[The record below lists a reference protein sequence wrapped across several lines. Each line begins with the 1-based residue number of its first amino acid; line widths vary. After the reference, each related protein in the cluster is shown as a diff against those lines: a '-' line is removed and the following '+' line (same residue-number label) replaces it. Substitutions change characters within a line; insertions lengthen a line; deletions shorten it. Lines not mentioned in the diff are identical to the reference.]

1 MKSLKKSVVLLLSL
15 SLLLAACGGDKTESD
30 PSSSNQEDVKTEAA
44 AEQEP
49 KKEPKNEPAE
59 EVSTTLFSNEYI
71 QFEYP
76 STWVDPQVDNALI
89 LAAFVDANA
98 AGGFADNVNIVLEDS
113 AMTAQEAAN
122 QAVSDLTSSAGGEVI
137 QNYQQISYTDAL
149 NGDYDAGILT
159 GSYTQGQSGVEVML
173 TQYFVATGDQMYTM
187 SLSFA
192 KDTYEDGG
200 EQLKIPV
207 GGGYLCGSL
216 FISTL

>member
-98 AGGFADNVNIVLEDS
+98 AG
-113 AMTAQEAAN
+113 
-122 QAVSDLTSSAGGEVI
+122 DLLI
-137 QNYQQISYTDAL
+137 
-149 NGDYDAGILT
+149 
-159 GSYTQGQSGVEVML
+159 
-173 TQYFVATGDQMYTM
+173 M
-187 SLSFA
+187 S
-192 KDTYEDGG
+192 
-200 EQLKIPV
+200 I
-207 GGGYLCGSL
+207 
-216 FISTL
+216 